1 MDSQETASNAAESP
15 SDRELSAVKSNP
27 PLPSVYRA
35 RPQGPPGLPRH
46 PVNNGPVAQPRPSG
60 QQHQQI
66 RFDTRQASPVQFGQ
80 VRPYGPPRPPAGSF
94 PQKSP
99 QQQGQH
105 PPIVLN
111 PRFPS
116 PSVQRSQLGPRPPHP
131 GPYPAPKFQ
140 GNVQRPQ
147 HPRPEY
153 PNGPYQPRPDHP
165 NVPQQGRNPDVLVQ
179 KRLQR
184 DESLLSIPQQ
194 SLPIKRED
202 KPLSAPRIVVEKM
215 ADVDSSRKPRQLE
228 SPASK
233 ERTEQRENAEN
244 DDDDDD
250 VVMDGKSPRANGNV
264 GKGDLIEESKL
275 SESDVQSAR
284 RPENAATHGKIGTI
298 AEKIGQKISSEEK
311 PVKDSNVKE
320 RDNRLSAKSNEEER
334 DKLLDKREV
343 DKIGDQLDEPERKL
357 VEDQAQKEN
366 ANKEKVT
373 KPTTHTE
380 TNPSS
385 VVEDIVAKLNN
396 SNAEQSTKKS
406 EETKSGR
413 SEEEPGVALIAKSNE
428 GDRKVQAPAKSPDR
442 SPRTDLKSSTL
453 PDKSRAE
460 AEFGQEGVSK
470 SPEQLRGSSP
480 ANTGKEQSDR
490 ELKTPC
496 SVSQSNSPASTPV
509 KVNQTREKHDLVS
522 APETKLDVD
531 LLKETR
537 EAKNALQE
545 PKESNTPMEMD
556 QKKSEQEPAEPLKLE
571 KSSEK
576 ERSSDLSHSPREKE
590 LNDPSSKPPNK
601 SASVTE
607 KSSAES
613 VLENFKSDD
622 PRDTLETCVA
632 SVASS
637 PPASQREEASE
648 TQKSSPNAA
657 DDSVKG
663 FDNGEQR
670 SLSIKSSSPRDPRSP
685 VSPKSPVED
694 EKLEE
699 NERKADDK
707 TTSDSKSLPKPAKSP
722 KVQRAPT
729 PAKRNE
735 KSEKKSPKTPEVEN
749 GSVTN
754 ESVQSNAEPTT
765 NGVGDSPTKKSPSK
779 SKEADKR
786 STAGSPIKSPS
797 KSVKSLPRTPE
808 TPSSTAGQEKK
819 KLPMNKI
826 QVGAAPSPN
835 LKTVRSKI
843 GSLEN
848 ASYKPG
854 GGKVKIENRKLDFSK
869 AQPKIAAKNEKYTP
883 SGGDKKIAQMK
894 LQWNAK
900 PKVGSLENATY
911 KPGGG
916 DKKIETVKLDFKD
929 KAKPKV
935 GSKDNAKHIPG
946 GGGVKSS
953 ATPPKTPQDPSNDIQ
968 TQKIDIKAESK
979 IGSLDNVKHKPGG
992 GDKKIFN
999 DKDYLRQTGTNP
1011 ESLCGSGSQENL
1023 AEETNSSGEQA
1034 KDDFPQPP
1042 PSTPTKARNL
1052 RSPSMVT
1059 PKAVRSSLAKSP
1071 ETVGLKRSSPPLQTT
1086 ETENRNKKNPSS
1098 ENENVIK
1105 GKTAKS
1111 PINSSNTESKN
1122 LGNRTAK
1129 SPVSPPVPNNDQLE
1143 SPEDKTTKSP
1153 ISSRPP
1159 SSRLKN
1165 LEEKVAKS
1173 PTSSRPP
1180 SSISRSSEERAIKS
1194 PNSPRSPNSL
1204 RIKSPDKSSSHMSG
1218 KSSPKELRLPKL
1230 APSPTSHET
1239 TTLSEVSTK
1248 ISLPKLTERVTH

>member
-60 QQHQQI
+60 QQHHQQI
-66 RFDTRQASPVQFGQ
+66 RFDTRPPVGQANPVQFGQ
-80 VRPYGPPRPPAGSF
+80 VRPYGPPRPPGGSF

-99 QQQGQH
+99 LQQGQH

-111 PRFPS
+111 PRFPP
-116 PSVQRSQLGPRPPHP
+116 PSVQRTQLGPRPPHP
-131 GPYPAPKFQ
+131 PGNYPAPKFQ

-153 PNGPYQPRPDHP
+153 PNGPYQPRPEHP
-165 NVPQQGRNPDVLVQ
+165 SVPQQGRNSDVFLQ

-184 DESLLSIPQQ
+184 DESLLNIPQQ

-202 KPLSAPRIVVEKM
+202 KAPSAPRIMVDKM
-215 ADVDSSRKPRQLE
+215 ADVDNSRKLRQLE
-228 SPASK
+228 NSASK
-233 ERTEQRENAEN
+233 EKTTELRENAEN

-250 VVMDGKSPRANGNV
+250 VVMDEKSPRANGDV
-264 GKGDLIEESKL
+264 GQGDLIEQSKL

-284 RPENAATHGKIGTI
+284 RPENAAAHGKIDTI
-298 AEKIGQKISSEEK
+298 AEKIGQKISSVANVDEK
-311 PVKDSNVKE
+311 PVKDSNATE
-320 RDNRLSAKSNEEER
+320 CDNRLFAKSNEEER
-334 DKLLDKREV
+334 DKLSDKREV

-357 VEDQAQKEN
+357 VEDQTQKEN
-366 ANKEKVT
+366 ADKERVT
-373 KPTTHTE
+373 KPTTQTE
-380 TNPSS
+380 TNSSSTPSI
-385 VVEDIVAKLNN
+385 VEDVVAKLSD
-396 SNAEQSTKKS
+396 SNAERSTKKS

-413 SEEEPGVALIAKSNE
+413 NEQDSKVSSTSGEEPDMALIAKSNE
-428 GDRKVQAPAKSPDR
+428 SDRKVQAPAKSPEK
-442 SPRTDLKSSTL
+442 SPTTELKSSTHF

-460 AEFGQEGVSK
+460 ADQSQKESGQEGVSH

-480 ANTGKEQSDR
+480 ASTERKEQSDR

-496 SVSQSNSPASTPV
+496 SVSQSNSPASTPA
-509 KVNQTREKHDLVS
+509 KVNQTQEKVEQQTREKHDS
-522 APETKLDVD
+522 ASVPETKLDVD

-537 EAKNALQE
+537 EVKNAQE
-545 PKESNTPMEMD
+545 PKKPDTPIEAD
-556 QKKSEQEPAEPLKLE
+556 QKKKEQEPAETLKLE

-576 ERSSDLSHSPREKE
+576 ERSSDLGHSPREKE
-590 LNDPSSKPPNK
+590 SNDPSSKSPNK
-601 SASVTE
+601 SANVTE

-613 VLENFKSDD
+613 VLENVKSDNL
-622 PRDTLETCVA
+622 RDTSETNA
-632 SVASS
+632 SSVASS
-637 PPASQREEASE
+637 PPASEREASE
-648 TQKSSPNAA
+648 TRKSPPKAA
-657 DDSVKG
+657 EEESVKG
-663 FDNGEQR
+663 FDNGKQR
-670 SLSIKSSSPRDPRSP
+670 SLSIKSPSSPQNLQSP
-685 VSPKSPVED
+685 VSPKSLTSPVEG

-699 NERKADDK
+699 NEKTPDDQA
-707 TTSDSKSLPKPAKSP
+707 TSDSKSLPKSAKSP

-729 PAKRNE
+729 PAKRSE
-735 KSEKKSPKTPEVEN
+735 KSEKKSSKTPEVEN

-786 STAGSPIKSPS
+786 STAGSPIKSP
-797 KSVKSLPRTPE
+797 
-808 TPSSTAGQEKK
+808 

-883 SGGDKKIAQMK
+883 SGGDKKISQIK

-935 GSKDNAKHIPG
+935 GSKENAKHIPG

-1011 ESLCGSGSQENL
+1011 ESLCGSGSQSPVPPGTVAAGKNGLPTSDENL
-1023 AEETNSSGEQA
+1023 NQEC
-1034 KDDFPQPP
+1034 
-1042 PSTPTKARNL
+1042 
-1052 RSPSMVT
+1052 
-1059 PKAVRSSLAKSP
+1059 
-1071 ETVGLKRSSPPLQTT
+1071 
-1086 ETENRNKKNPSS
+1086 
-1098 ENENVIK
+1098 
-1105 GKTAKS
+1105 
-1111 PINSSNTESKN
+1111 
-1122 LGNRTAK
+1122 
-1129 SPVSPPVPNNDQLE
+1129 
-1143 SPEDKTTKSP
+1143 
-1153 ISSRPP
+1153 
-1159 SSRLKN
+1159 
-1165 LEEKVAKS
+1165 
-1173 PTSSRPP
+1173 
-1180 SSISRSSEERAIKS
+1180 
-1194 PNSPRSPNSL
+1194 
-1204 RIKSPDKSSSHMSG
+1204 
-1218 KSSPKELRLPKL
+1218 
-1230 APSPTSHET
+1230 
-1239 TTLSEVSTK
+1239 
-1248 ISLPKLTERVTH
+1248 